1 MVFSGD
7 FRLLREKLQEAG
19 VKHTAILYTIQVR
32 HCSAI
37 TSPTPA
43 KQSPL
48 RKLQPRMFAYS
59 RLQTKIFG
67 AYLGAQL
74 QTTKKYAPITNGFH
88 AWILEN
94 WEGDMLL

>member
-1 MVFSGD
+1 
-7 FRLLREKLQEAG
+7 
-19 VKHTAILYTIQVR
+19 
-32 HCSAI
+32 
-37 TSPTPA
+37 
-43 KQSPL
+43 
-48 RKLQPRMFAYS
+48 MFAYS

-67 AYLGAQL
+67 AYWGAQL